1 MKIDQFK
8 ISLLSYSRKINDQ
21 ISSLLSKT
29 GAQYNLT
36 NQQVV
41 LLLKLLQDGSS
52 TIGVLAEEMRI
63 AGANI
68 STMCKRLEQKG
79 LLIRNRD
86 EKDERIVRIS
96 LSEQGYFIVGQ
107 IDQSFTNRIETVLKE
122 ENEETLEEI
131 ILGLNQLHLLLKK
144 I

>member
-1 MKIDQFK
+1 MEIDQLK
-8 ISLLSYSRKINDQ
+8 KSLLSYSRKINDQ

-29 GAQYNLT
+29 GAQYDLT

-52 TIGVLAEEMRI
+52 TIGVLAEEMRM

-86 EKDERIVRIS
+86 ENDERIVRIS
-96 LSEQGYFIVGQ
+96 LSEQGNFIVGQ
-107 IDQSFTNRIETVLKE
+107 IDHFFTSRIATVLKE
-122 ENEETLEEI
+122 GNEETFEKA
-131 ILGLNQLHLLLKK
+131 ILGLSQLHLLLKK